1 MRYHRT
7 YYRDPN
13 VLPPGKALEMATIDA
28 ARCLGLEREI
38 GSLEAGKKADI
49 ILVNMA
55 QPHLMPLNMPAYR
68 IAYFAQGSDVHT
80 VIVDGRIVMEN
91 RRALTVDEDTVLD
104 LAQQSAD
111 RVIHRAGLEPLLA
124 VPERFWGYSRY

>member
-1 MRYHRT
+1 
-7 YYRDPN
+7 
-13 VLPPGKALEMATIDA
+13 MATIDA
-28 ARCLGLEREI
+28 ARCSGLEREI
-38 GSLEAGKKADI
+38 SSLEAGKKADI

-55 QPHLMPLNMPAYR
+55 QPHLTPLNMPAYR
-68 IAYFAQGSDVHT
+68 IAYFAQGSVVHT
-80 VIVDGRIVMEN
+80 VIVDGHIVMEN

-111 RVIHRAGLEPLLA
+111 RVIHRVGLEPLLA